1 MAYFVYQPH
10 VRYPEKTTTPDLLL
24 TGGRVFGPDLKQEG
38 ELGPQTIEAQHFLRR
53 MAGRTWLPAV
63 ACIPATYGALVAPAL
78 ISMLNGIPVA
88 ANVSRNAARASQL
101 AMSTTRT
108 DNESSLSLSDMLQ
121 QQEVSSPLS
130 PGRMDISF
138 HVIGPAQGENRIDV
152 CIGTL
157 HDGKTIETAFHI
169 GTCDV

>member
-38 ELGPQTIEAQHFLRR
+38 QLGPQMIQAQHFLRR

-63 ACIPATYGALVAPAL
+63 AYIPATYGALVAPAV
-78 ISMLNGIPVA
+78 ISMLNGVAVA

-101 AMSTTRT
+101 TMSAARA
-108 DNESSLSLSDMLQ
+108 DNESSFSLSDMLQ

-138 HVIGPAQGENRIDV
+138 HVIGTARSENCIDV
-152 CIGTL
+152 CIGTH
-157 HDGKTIETAFHI
+157 HDGKILETAFHI